1 MTRPEALL
9 MSGGMDSIAL
19 TFWWRPALAITI
31 DYGQR
36 PAQGEIQASTA
47 ACDAMGIEHYVLR
60 ADCSATGSGDL
71 AGAPALPIAP
81 VSEWWPFR
89 NQLIITLGAIECIR
103 RDIPGLAI
111 GTVKTDSAHR
121 DGTIHFIDA
130 MSALLA
136 TQEGA
141 LTLEAPA
148 IEWTSAQLVKC
159 AEVPI
164 EVLAWAHSCHTSDF
178 ACGRC
183 RGCMKHFATME
194 ELRIGPY

>member
-1 MTRPEALL
+1 MTRPEAVL

-19 TFWWRPALAITI
+19 AFWWRPALAITI

-36 PAQGEIQASTA
+36 PARGEIQASTA
-47 ACDAMGIEHYVLR
+47 ACDDMGIEHCVIR
-60 ADCSATGSGDL
+60 ADCSAVGSGDL

-81 VSEWWPFR
+81 VPEWWPFR
-89 NQLIITLGAIECIR
+89 NQLIITLASIECVR
-103 RDIPGLAI
+103 RNIPGMVI
-111 GTVKTDSAHR
+111 GTVKTDSAHC
-121 DGTIHFIDA
+121 DGTPLFINA

-136 TQEGA
+136 AQEGA

-148 IEWTSAQLVKC
+148 IGWTSAQLVQRS
-159 AEVPI
+159 EVPI
-164 EVLAWAHSCHTSDF
+164 EVLAWAHSCHTADL